1 MDKILVV
8 DDIALNCAMLEEML
22 EDEYE
27 VVTAGNGRIAIQ
39 ILENHYQEF
48 AVVLLDL
55 IMPDVDGFAVLERMK
70 ERDWLAMLPV
80 IIISGED
87 SKDAE
92 KRSMMLGLRTI
103 SVSLSMSSL
112 SKEE

>member
-22 EDEYE
+22 GDEYE

-55 IMPDVDGFAVLERMK
+55 IMPDVDGFACLTDEGAG
-70 ERDWLAMLPV
+70 LACN
-80 IIISGED
+80 
-87 SKDAE
+87 AARAHH
-92 KRSMMLGLRTI
+92 KR
-103 SVSLSMSSL
+103 
-112 SKEE
+112 